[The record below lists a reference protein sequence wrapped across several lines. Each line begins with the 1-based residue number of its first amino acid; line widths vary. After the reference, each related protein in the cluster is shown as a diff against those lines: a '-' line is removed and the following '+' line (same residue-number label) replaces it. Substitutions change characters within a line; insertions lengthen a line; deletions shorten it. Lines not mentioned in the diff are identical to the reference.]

1 MLPSLRIREY
11 PIHHELV
18 EHLHCRAEELPATL
32 GRTYGEIAT
41 WAAQHGVRISR
52 PFARYMDF
60 TPEDCTLEAGF
71 IVDRSVA
78 VDGDRIRAKDEGG
91 YIALSALHVGPYSSL
106 GQTHDA
112 LREYIRIHGYAAAG
126 APVEYYL
133 SPPETPPTEQKT
145 EVVWPV
151 IPNEA

>member
-1 MLPSLRIREY
+1 
-11 PIHHELV
+11 
-18 EHLHCRAEELPATL
+18 
-32 GRTYGEIAT
+32 
-41 WAAQHGVRISR
+41 
-52 PFARYMDF
+52 
-60 TPEDCTLEAGF
+60 
-71 IVDRSVA
+71 
-78 VDGDRIRAKDEGG
+78 
-91 YIALSALHVGPYSSL
+91 VGPYSSL